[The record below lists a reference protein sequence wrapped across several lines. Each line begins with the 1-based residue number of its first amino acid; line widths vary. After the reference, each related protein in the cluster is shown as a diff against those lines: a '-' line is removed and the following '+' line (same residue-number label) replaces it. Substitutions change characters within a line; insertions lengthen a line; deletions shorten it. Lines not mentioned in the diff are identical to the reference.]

1 LNYASWVETRDTLHL
16 FLQMIGKV
24 RLKTHPKLNHW
35 WHVTLYPHERGLT
48 TGRIPF
54 QGSGFEIFFDMI
66 DHTVIISSNDGRQT
80 EFAVSGLTVAAFY
93 LSLMSGLSSL
103 GVEVR
108 IVATPYDNKSKTPFP
123 EDDAPRIYDPA
134 AVSQFWRALCSISSV
149 FENFRAKFVGKQTPV
164 QLYWHSFD
172 LVVTRFSGRAHPLE
186 GGTQSDREA
195 YSHEVISIGFWPG
208 DDSFQQAAFYGYA
221 YPEPEG
227 LSAVPLQPEA
237 GVWAEKNGGALAVLP
252 YAAAIAEADPATAIM
267 SFLDSL
273 YEGAAQTA
281 GWALEDFN
289 HERLSA
295 RHDRGRAYISC
306 AVGRI
311 TISLISTSLGCSI
324 A

>member
-1 LNYASWVETRDTLHL
+1 MTQWPSLNYASWVETRDTLHL

-35 WHVTLYPHERGLT
+35 WHVTLYPHVRGLT

-66 DHTVIISSNDGRQT
+66 DHTVIISRNDGRQT

-93 LSLMSGLSSL
+93 WSLMSGLSSL

-172 LVVTRFSGRAHPLE
+172 LVVTRFRALSLYSGSYPQAVKSLAHSVGVMASSASATALCRS
-186 GGTQSDREA
+186 GTVR
-195 YSHEVISIGFWPG
+195 
-208 DDSFQQAAFYGYA
+208 
-221 YPEPEG
+221 
-227 LSAVPLQPEA
+227 
-237 GVWAEKNGGALAVLP
+237 
-252 YAAAIAEADPATAIM
+252 AAALRSRA
-267 SFLDSL
+267 LSL
-273 YEGAAQTA
+273 EKAFSMGLKS
-281 GWALEDFN
+281 GL
-289 HERLSA
+289 
-295 RHDRGRAYISC
+295 
-306 AVGRI
+306 
-311 TISLISTSLGCSI
+311 
-324 A
+324 